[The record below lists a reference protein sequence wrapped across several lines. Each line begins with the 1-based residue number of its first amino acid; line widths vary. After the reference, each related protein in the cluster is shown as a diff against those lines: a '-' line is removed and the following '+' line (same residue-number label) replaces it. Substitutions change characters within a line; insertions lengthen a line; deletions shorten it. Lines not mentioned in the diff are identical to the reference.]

1 MMEFLVKFQSTVYAQ
16 IGLFLVL
23 AALYLISQRKLPTFR
38 IMGFAVIRLVIVSA
52 LFLYLFLNW
61 SSEVNPSLRN
71 ASVMGIFIVN
81 LYTLWQVILTRME
94 LPYRLAL
101 DACGRQPKNSENF
114 RHMVQAGKR
123 FYYLRYFWQALVS
136 GSSIQ
141 RFLHGV
147 AREQVRYDLQKS
159 LHQHGSGK
167 RVINF
172 QMQMA
177 FLKRQ
182 LSEDDTFPQE
192 FREVIVKAID
202 DFANHRWIEEQVDA
216 FLLLATESPED
227 LISSSWA
234 EEWQKIM
241 KT

>member
-1 MMEFLVKFQSTVYAQ
+1 MMEFLISFQSTIYAQ
-16 IGLFLVL
+16 IGLFLGLTAIYVS
-23 AALYLISQRKLPTFR
+23 SQRKLPTFHVLS
-38 IMGFAVIRLVIVSA
+38 FASVRLAMTSA

-71 ASVMGIFIVN
+71 VSVWGMFLVN
-81 LYTLWQVILTRME
+81 LYLFWQIILTRLE

-101 DACGRQPKNSENF
+101 EACGRKPDNPDNF
-114 RHMVQAGKR
+114 RLVVQTGKR
-123 FYYLRYFWQALVS
+123 YYHARHFWQALVS

-147 AREQVRYDLQKS
+147 SREQVRDDLHKS
-159 LHQHGSGK
+159 LHQYGPGK
-167 RVINF
+167 QIINF
-172 QMQMA
+172 QMQIA

-182 LSEDDTFPQE
+182 LGEDESLSQE
-192 FREVIVKAID
+192 LADAIGQAVD
-202 DFANHRWIEEQVDA
+202 EFASHQWLEEQVDY
-216 FLLLATESPED
+216 FLFMATESPEE

-241 KT
+241 KA